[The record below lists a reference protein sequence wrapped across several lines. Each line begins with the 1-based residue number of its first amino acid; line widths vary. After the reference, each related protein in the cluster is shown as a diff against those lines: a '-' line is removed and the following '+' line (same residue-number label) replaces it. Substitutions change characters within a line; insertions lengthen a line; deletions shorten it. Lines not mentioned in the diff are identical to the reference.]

1 MTAKK
6 IPMRMC
12 VACREMKPKKEMI
25 RIVKSKEGEIS
36 LDMTGKA
43 QGRGA
48 YICRNEECFK
58 KCRKTKALERAYETA
73 VAPEVYDRI
82 LEGYIGKA

>member
-48 YICRNEECFK
+48 YICRNEDCFK

-82 LEGYIGKA
+82 LEEYIGKA